1 MMDRIMDIEEIHKM
15 WSEDSK
21 IDDLE
26 LDKES
31 LKIPQL
37 HSKYMKVLSD
47 ENQLLSRMVYGHQAL
62 ERDKIEYF
70 QGKMCE
76 EDLEERGWEPLSMKI
91 IRGDIPKYVAGD
103 PHVISNLIRI
113 SDQKEKVSLLS
124 TIVGN
129 INNRSYM
136 ITNAIKWK
144 QFTSG
149 IN

>member
-1 MMDRIMDIEEIHKM
+1 MM
-15 WSEDSK
+15 
-21 IDDLE
+21 
-26 LDKES
+26 
-31 LKIPQL
+31 
-37 HSKYMKVLSD
+37 
-47 ENQLLSRMVYGHQAL
+47 YGHQAL

-76 EDLEERGWEPLSMKI
+76 EDLKERGWEPLSMKV

-103 PHVISNLIRI
+103 PHVISNLVRI
-113 SDQKEKVSLLS
+113 SDQREKVSLLS
-124 TIVGN
+124 TIISS
-129 INNRSYM
+129 INNRSYI